1 MDGLRFHAIDSPIG
15 TIGLVVSDAGVAKVL
30 LAADGIDEE
39 RERIGELA
47 EVPLAARQL
56 EEYFAGRRREFTVP
70 LDFRFA
76 GGFRA
81 AVLAELVKVPFGTT
95 TTYGAL
101 AREVARAHRRRQPL
115 CLMILDIDRFKAIN
129 DVHSHAAGDEVLRE
143 TGTLLAE
150 VCRASDIAARIGGEE
165 FAIIL
170 VDATLDEAHGL
181 YARLRDAFARRD
193 DWGGVA
199 GLRVTI
205 SAGASMLDPLDTAP
219 AQLMRRADMALYRA
233 KSAGRDQLCDI

>member
-81 AVLAELVKVPFGTT
+81 AVLAELAKVPFGTT

-101 AREVARAHRRRQPL
+101 AREAGNPNAVRAVGGACSHNPLPILVPCHR
-115 CLMILDIDRFKAIN
+115 
-129 DVHSHAAGDEVLRE
+129 VLRSDGALGGYRSGAE
-143 TGTLLAE
+143 AKRRLLALE
-150 VCRASDIAARIGGEE
+150 GIHV
-165 FAIIL
+165 
-170 VDATLDEAHGL
+170 
-181 YARLRDAFARRD
+181 
-193 DWGGVA
+193 
-199 GLRVTI
+199 
-205 SAGASMLDPLDTAP
+205 
-219 AQLMRRADMALYRA
+219 
-233 KSAGRDQLCDI
+233 